1 MGMDSDTSSVTS
13 STVSTIPS
21 QRSKIQKSTLR
32 YNSSQLSKS
41 MVYDSDNDNDNDS
54 MMSSSSTK
62 KKKEKNN
69 KSNDNY
75 LKLLQSK
82 YLESNEMEDVSP
94 LNPNPK
100 ILATPHKPL
109 NEGSRFYMTK
119 RIVIGNVSQFIPPGN
134 LYYII

>member
-1 MGMDSDTSSVTS
+1 MGMDSDSSSVTS

-21 QRSKIQKSTLR
+21 QRNKIQKSTLR

-41 MVYDSDNDNDNDS
+41 MVYDSDNDS
-54 MMSSSSTK
+54 VASASSSK
-62 KKKEKNN
+62 KKKENSN

-82 YLESNEMEDVSP
+82 YLESNEMEDISP

-100 ILATPHKPL
+100 ILAMPHKPL

-134 LYYII
+134 LIL

>member
-13 STVSTIPS
+13 STISTIPS

-41 MVYDSDNDNDNDS
+41 MVYDDSDNDS
-54 MMSSSSTK
+54 TVSSASTK
-62 KKKEKNN
+62 KKKENN
-69 KSNDNY
+69 NNSNDNY
-75 LKLLQSK
+75 LRLLQSK

-119 RIVIGNVSQFIPPGN
+119 RIVIGNVSQFIPPGIFI
-134 LYYII
+134 LI